1 MLKYAALIPIVLVAV
16 ALPIILQPL
25 MLSATDFEAD
35 IYGGGTF
42 RLSDF
47 KGKVVVIVVAQTSC
61 PHCKEFLP
69 ALSKAWKSDSE
80 LMSGKYVL
88 AVVMLDPAHPL
99 SATGVSEDKKAFDS
113 FSPPSGWILLPEAW
127 HSIEVFGIK
136 YTASVVIVDKQG
148 NVVEKVEPQ
157 DHPKIDEMVSY
168 TIMKVKERGAE
179 AKVLRFSFSAPRL
192 AFIGDTVTLQ
202 GEVQPPSI
210 GVNVTI
216 IRPDGEEIN
225 VRPRVIGNGQ
235 FSVDFTPDMEG
246 TWVARASSLSE
257 TREVRITVLPNKPR
271 GIESYD
277 VVYGTHDERAGKII
291 NQNAK
296 SSKSLPNDNV
306 VLLGGPKA
314 NPFVPEFNSIA
325 GVSMILK
332 GKSAKL
338 FIGSKEYD
346 LSVTFG
352 KEDYAVVYWLRW
364 EGRFVVVGEG
374 LTRFGT
380 LAASLFMKNTQLEKQ
395 LYLIHW
401 KDLNGDGDVSY
412 DEIEVLM
419 ALEKI

>member
-1 MLKYAALIPIVLVAV
+1 MPRYAALILATSVMV
-16 ALPIILQPL
+16 ALLIIPQPL
-25 MLSATDFEAD
+25 VLSAVDFEAD

-47 KGKVVVIVVAQTSC
+47 KGKVVVIVIAQTSC

-69 ALSKAWKSDSE
+69 ALSRAWKSDSE

-88 AVVMLDPAHPL
+88 AVVMLDPLHPF
-99 SATGVSEDKKAFDS
+99 SAKGVSEDKKAFDS

-127 HSIEVFGIK
+127 HSINVFGIK

-148 NVVEKVEPQ
+148 NVVEKIEPQ

-179 AKVLRFSFSAPRL
+179 AKVLRFSFSAPRI
-192 AFIGDTVTLQ
+192 AFVGDTVTLQ
-202 GEVQPPSI
+202 GEVQPATV

-216 IRPDGEEIN
+216 IKPGGEEIY
-225 VRPRVIGNGQ
+225 VKPRVIGNGQ
-235 FSVDFTPDMEG
+235 FYMDFTPDLEG
-246 TWVARASSLSE
+246 VWIVRASSLSE

-277 VVYGTHDERAGKII
+277 VIYGTHDERAGKII

-296 SSKSLPNDNV
+296 RSKSLPKDNV

-314 NPFVPEFNSIA
+314 NPLVPEFNSIA
-325 GVSMILK
+325 GISMILK
-332 GKSAKL
+332 GKEAKL

-346 LSVTFG
+346 LRVSFG

-364 EGRFVVVGEG
+364 EGRFIIVGEG
-374 LTRFGT
+374 FTRFGT

-419 ALEKI
+419 TIEKI

>member
-1 MLKYAALIPIVLVAV
+1 MPRYAALILATSVMV
-16 ALPIILQPL
+16 ALLIIPQPL
-25 MLSATDFEAD
+25 VLSAVDFEAD

-47 KGKVVVIVVAQTSC
+47 KGKVVVIVIAQTSC

-69 ALSKAWKSDSE
+69 ALSRAWKSDSE

-88 AVVMLDPAHPL
+88 AVVMLDPLHPF
-99 SATGVSEDKKAFDS
+99 SAKGVSEDKKAFDS

-127 HSIEVFGIK
+127 HSINVFGIK

-148 NVVEKVEPQ
+148 NVVEKIEPQ

-179 AKVLRFSFSAPRL
+179 AKVLRFSFSAPRI
-192 AFIGDTVTLQ
+192 AFVGDTVTLQ
-202 GEVQPPSI
+202 GEVQPATV

-216 IRPDGEEIN
+216 IKPGGEEID
-225 VRPRVIGNGQ
+225 VKPRVIGNGQ
-235 FSVDFTPDMEG
+235 FSMDFTPDLEG
-246 TWVARASSLSE
+246 VWIVRASSLSE

-277 VVYGTHDERAGKII
+277 VIYGTHDERAGKII

-296 SSKSLPNDNV
+296 RSKSLPKDNV

-314 NPFVPEFNSIA
+314 NPLVPEFNSIA
-325 GVSMILK
+325 GISMILDK
-332 GKSAKL
+332 EAKL

-346 LSVTFG
+346 LRVSFG

-364 EGRFVVVGEG
+364 EGRFIIVGEG
-374 LTRFGT
+374 FTRFGT

-419 ALEKI
+419 TIEKI

>member
-1 MLKYAALIPIVLVAV
+1 MPRYAALILATSVMV
-16 ALPIILQPL
+16 ALLIIPQPL
-25 MLSATDFEAD
+25 VLSAVDFEAD

-47 KGKVVVIVVAQTSC
+47 KGKVVVIVIAQTSC

-69 ALSKAWKSDSE
+69 ALSRAWKSDSE

-88 AVVMLDPAHPL
+88 AVVMLDPLHPF
-99 SATGVSEDKKAFDS
+99 SAKGVSEDKKAFDS

-127 HSIEVFGIK
+127 HSINVFGIK

-148 NVVEKVEPQ
+148 NVVEKIEPQ

-179 AKVLRFSFSAPRL
+179 AKVLRFSFSAPRI
-192 AFIGDTVTLQ
+192 AFVGDTVTLQ
-202 GEVQPPSI
+202 GEVQPATV

-216 IRPDGEEIN
+216 IKPGGEEID
-225 VRPRVIGNGQ
+225 VKPRVIGNGQ
-235 FSVDFTPDMEG
+235 FYMDFTPDLEG
-246 TWVARASSLSE
+246 VWIVRASSLSE

-277 VVYGTHDERAGKII
+277 VIYGTHDERAGKII

-296 SSKSLPNDNV
+296 RSKSLPKDNV

-314 NPFVPEFNSIA
+314 NPLVPEFNSMA
-325 GVSMILK
+325 GISMILDK
-332 GKSAKL
+332 EAKL

-346 LSVTFG
+346 LRVSFG

-364 EGRFVVVGEG
+364 EGRFIIVGEG
-374 LTRFGT
+374 FTRFGT

-419 ALEKI
+419 TIEKI

>member
-1 MLKYAALIPIVLVAV
+1 MPRYAALILATSVMV
-16 ALPIILQPL
+16 ALLIIPQPL
-25 MLSATDFEAD
+25 VLSAVDFEAD

-47 KGKVVVIVVAQTSC
+47 KGKVVVIVIAQTSC

-69 ALSKAWKSDSE
+69 ALSRAWKSDSE

-88 AVVMLDPAHPL
+88 AVVMLDPLHPF
-99 SATGVSEDKKAFDS
+99 SAKGASEDKKAFDS

-127 HSIEVFGIK
+127 HSINVFGIK

-148 NVVEKVEPQ
+148 NVVEKIEPQ

-179 AKVLRFSFSAPRL
+179 AKVLRFSFSAPRI
-192 AFIGDTVTLQ
+192 AFVGDTVTLQ
-202 GEVQPPSI
+202 GEVQPATV

-216 IRPDGEEIN
+216 IKPGGEEID
-225 VRPRVIGNGQ
+225 VKPRVIGNGQ
-235 FSVDFTPDMEG
+235 FYMDFTPDLEG
-246 TWVARASSLSE
+246 VWIVRASSLSE

-277 VVYGTHDERAGKII
+277 VIYGTHDERAGKII

-296 SSKSLPNDNV
+296 RSKSLPKDNV

-314 NPFVPEFNSIA
+314 NPLVPEFNSIA
-325 GVSMILK
+325 GISMILDK
-332 GKSAKL
+332 EAKL

-346 LSVTFG
+346 LRVSFG

-364 EGRFVVVGEG
+364 EGRFIIVGEG
-374 LTRFGT
+374 FTRFGT

-419 ALEKI
+419 TIEKI

>member
-1 MLKYAALIPIVLVAV
+1 MPRYAALILATSVMV
-16 ALPIILQPL
+16 ALLIIPQPL
-25 MLSATDFEAD
+25 VLSAVDFEAD

-47 KGKVVVIVVAQTSC
+47 KGKVVVIVIAQTSC

-69 ALSKAWKSDSE
+69 ALSRAWKSDSE

-88 AVVMLDPAHPL
+88 AVVMLDPLHPF
-99 SATGVSEDKKAFDS
+99 SAKGVSEDKKAFDS

-127 HSIEVFGIK
+127 HSINVFGIK

-148 NVVEKVEPQ
+148 NVVEKIEPQ

-179 AKVLRFSFSAPRL
+179 AKVLRFSFSAPRI
-192 AFIGDTVTLQ
+192 AFVGDTVTLQ
-202 GEVQPPSI
+202 GEVQPATV

-216 IRPDGEEIN
+216 IKPGGEEID
-225 VRPRVIGNGQ
+225 VKPRVIGNGQ
-235 FSVDFTPDMEG
+235 FYMDFTPDLEG
-246 TWVARASSLSE
+246 VWVVRASSLSE

-277 VVYGTHDERAGKII
+277 VIYGTHDERAGKII

-296 SSKSLPNDNV
+296 RSKSLPKDNV

-314 NPFVPEFNSIA
+314 NPLVPEFNSIA
-325 GVSMILK
+325 GISMILDK
-332 GKSAKL
+332 EAKL

-346 LSVTFG
+346 LRVSFG

-364 EGRFVVVGEG
+364 EGRFIIVGEG
-374 LTRFGT
+374 FTRFGT

-419 ALEKI
+419 TIEKI